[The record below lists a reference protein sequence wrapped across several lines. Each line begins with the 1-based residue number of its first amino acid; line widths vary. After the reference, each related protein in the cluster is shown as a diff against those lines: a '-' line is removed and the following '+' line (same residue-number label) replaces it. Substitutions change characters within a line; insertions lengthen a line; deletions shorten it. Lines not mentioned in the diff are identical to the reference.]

1 MDREQIEA
9 TQPFV
14 SPPVPEIT
22 WQSVTGAL
30 LISTLVA
37 GSYPYVVL
45 KLGMGPNVSVVSA
58 FLGAIFLNFTAFKT
72 RGRNQFSTNIIQT
85 AGTSAASTAFMCVVA
100 AAFGYLDKNETV
112 DVHMQISPWQMFTWL
127 TCSGMIGVVF
137 TVLFR
142 RHFLDDSK
150 MIFADG
156 VAAAQTIQVID
167 AAAETNDVYPEE
179 ARQKIR
185 ALGYA
190 ALASAAVDWLRE
202 SMALLPTLYLS
213 QPYRA
218 GVEWN
223 FLTLA
228 PDCSSD

>member
-1 MDREQIEA
+1 M
-9 TQPFV
+9 
-14 SPPVPEIT
+14 
-22 WQSVTGAL
+22 
-30 LISTLVA
+30 
-37 GSYPYVVL
+37 VL
-45 KLGMGPNVSVVSA
+45 KLGMGPNISVVSA
-58 FLGAIFLNFTAFKT
+58 FLGAIFLNFAAFKT
-72 RGRNQFSTNIIQT
+72 RGHNRFSNNIIQT

-142 RHFLDDSK
+142 RHFVDDPK

-179 ARQKIR
+179 ARQRSVPSDTLHWRPPQSI
-185 ALGYA
+185 GYA
-190 ALASAAVDWLRE
+190 
-202 SMALLPTLYLS
+202 
-213 QPYRA
+213 RA
-218 GVEWN
+218 WRFYPHFIFRSLTAPGWSGI